1 MAPLLALLPLVG
13 QIFDKVF
20 PDKAKSDEAKL
31 KLLEMQQAGLLAE
44 LNSEVQLA
52 VGQLDVNKAEAQN
65 TNVFVSGWRPFV
77 GWIGGLG
84 LAYVAILEPIA
95 RFVATVFYHYDGA
108 FPAIDAT
115 ISLQVLLGM
124 LGLGGLRTFEKLK
137 NVASK

>member
-1 MAPLLALLPLVG
+1 MAPLALLMPLVSSV
-13 QIFDKVF
+13 FDKIF
-20 PDKAKSDEAKL
+20 PDKAKADEAKL
-31 KLLEMQQAGLLAE
+31 KMLELQRSGDLAE
-44 LNSEVQLA
+44 LDAEMKVIL
-52 VGQLDVNKAEAQN
+52 GQLEVNKAEAQN
-65 TNVFVSGWRPFV
+65 PNVFVSGWRPFV

-84 LAYVAILEPIA
+84 LAYVAILEPVA

-124 LGLGGLRTFEKLK
+124 MGLGGMRTFEKLK